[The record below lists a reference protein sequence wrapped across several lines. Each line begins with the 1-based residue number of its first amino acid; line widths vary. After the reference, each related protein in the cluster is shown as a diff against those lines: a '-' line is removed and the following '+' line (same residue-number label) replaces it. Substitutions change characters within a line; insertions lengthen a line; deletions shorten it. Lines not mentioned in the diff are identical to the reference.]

1 MRRARALAGLS
12 VAFVLLATACG
23 TTEDASDDPTDA
35 GSTSDS
41 TSSDDSGDAGD
52 AGGPITVT
60 DARGVEVTLDQP
72 AVRVA
77 GTEWNSIEN
86 LVSLGVMPVGV
97 SDIQGY
103 NTWVS
108 GAPLDDT
115 VTDIGTRGEPS
126 MDTLATLDVDLVVVT
141 DALIEGAIEQIEA
154 TTPVVVIPGGD
165 SQDNINQMFANL
177 DLIAELTGTED
188 RAQGLRDQFD
198 EKIEDGKAAV
208 EEAGATGDQVAFAD
222 GWADAGTVSI
232 RPYAEGSLVSDV
244 FAEIGLENPW
254 GLEGDPAYGLAQAD
268 VEGLTALPADTRFW
282 YMANAT
288 DGGDPFADVLA
299 GNAIWDSLPF
309 VQSGNVARFPD
320 SLWMFGG
327 PTSMMQFVDAAVDA
341 LG

>member
-23 TTEDASDDPTDA
+23 TTEDASGDDPTEAAETGDTTDDA
-35 GSTSDS
+35 AS
-41 TSSDDSGDAGD
+41 
-52 AGGPITVT
+52 GPITVT
-60 DARGVEVTLDQP
+60 DSRGVEVTLDEP

-77 GTEWNSIEN
+77 ATEWNAVEN

-103 NTWVS
+103 ENWVS
-108 GAPLDDT
+108 SAPLDDT

-126 MDTLATLDVDLVVVT
+126 MDTLATLDVDLVIVT
-141 DALIEGAIEQIEA
+141 DSLIEGAIEQVEA

-165 SQDNINQMFANL
+165 VEDNIAQMFANL

-198 EKIEDGKAAV
+198 EKIEEGRAAV
-208 EEAGATGDQVAFAD
+208 EEAGATGDPVAFAD

-232 RPYAEGSLVSDV
+232 RPFAEGSLVSDV
-244 FAEIGLENPW
+244 FAELGLENPW

-282 YMANAT
+282 YMANAN
-288 DGGDPFADVLA
+288 DGGDPFADILA

-309 VQSGNVARFPD
+309 VQSGNVVRFPD
-320 SLWMFGG
+320 SLWQFGG
-327 PTSMMQFVDAAVDA
+327 PTSMMQYVDAAVDA
-341 LG
+341 VG

>member
-23 TTEDASDDPTDA
+23 TTEDASDDPTEAASTGDSEDA
-35 GSTSDS
+35 GGS
-41 TSSDDSGDAGD
+41 GD

-60 DARGVEVTLDQP
+60 DARGVEVTLEEP

-77 GTEWNSIEN
+77 ATEWNAVEN

-103 NTWVS
+103 ENWVS

-126 MDTLATLDVDLVVVT
+126 MDTLATLDVDLVIVT
-141 DALIEGAIEQIEA
+141 DSLIEGAIEQVEA
-154 TTPVVVIPGGD
+154 TTPVVVMPGGD
-165 SQDNINQMFANL
+165 VQDNIGQMFANL

-188 RAQGLRDQFD
+188 RAEGLRDQFD
-198 EKIEDGKAAV
+198 EKIEEGRAAV
-208 EEAGATGDQVAFAD
+208 EEAGAAGSPVAFAD
-222 GWADAGTVSI
+222 GWVDAGSVSI
-232 RPYAEGSLVSDV
+232 RPFAPGSLVSDV
-244 FAEIGLENPW
+244 FEEIGLENPW
-254 GLEGDPAYGLAQAD
+254 QLEGDPVYGLAQTD
-268 VEGLTALPADTRFW
+268 VEGLTALPAETRFW
-282 YMANAT
+282 YMANDN
-288 DGGDPFADVLA
+288 DGGDAFADNLA
-299 GNAIWDSLPF
+299 GNAIWESLPF
-309 VQSGNVARFPD
+309 VQSGNVARLPD

-327 PTSMMQFVDAAVDA
+327 PTSMMQYVDAAVDA

>member
-1 MRRARALAGLS
+1 MRRVRALAGLS

-23 TTEDASDDPTDA
+23 TTEDSSDDPTEA
-35 GSTSDS
+35 GSTSEE
-41 TSSDDSGDAGD
+41 TTGD
-52 AGGPITVT
+52 GGPITVT

-97 SDIQGY
+97 SDIKGY

-108 GAPLDDT
+108 SAPLDDT

-141 DALIEGAIEQIEA
+141 DSLIEGAVEQIEA

-177 DLIAELTGTED
+177 DLIAELTGTQD
-188 RAQGLRDQFD
+188 RAQELRDEFD
-198 EKIEDGKAAV
+198 AKVEEGKAAV
-208 EEAGATGDQVAFAD
+208 DEAGATGDPVAFAD
-222 GWADAGTVSI
+222 GWADAGTVNV
-232 RPYAEGSLVSDV
+232 RPFAQGSLVSDV
-244 FAEIGLENPW
+244 FEEIGLENPW
-254 GLEGDPAYGLAQAD
+254 GLEGDPAYGLAQSD
-268 VEGLTALPADTRFW
+268 VEGLTALPEDTRFW
-282 YMANAT
+282 YMANSS
-288 DGGDPFADVLA
+288 DGGDPYADVLA

-309 VQSGNVARFPD
+309 VQAGNVVRFPD

>member
-23 TTEDASDDPTDA
+23 TTED
-35 GSTSDS
+35 
-41 TSSDDSGDAGD
+41 SSDDSTEAGTTSDPTSDGGDD
-52 AGGPITVT
+52 PAGGPITVT
-60 DARGVEVTLDQP
+60 DARGVEVTLDEP

-77 GTEWNSIEN
+77 ATEWNAVEN

-103 NTWVS
+103 GTWVS
-108 GAPLDDT
+108 SAPLDDT

-141 DALIEGAIEQIEA
+141 DSLIEGAIEQVEA

-165 SQDNINQMFANL
+165 VQDNIGQMFENL
-177 DLIAELTGTED
+177 DLIAELTGTQD
-188 RAQGLRDQFD
+188 RAQELRDEFD
-198 EKIEDGKAAV
+198 AKIEEGRTAV
-208 EEAGATGDQVAFAD
+208 EEAGATGSPVAFAD
-222 GWADAGTVSI
+222 GWADAGNVSV
-232 RPYAEGSLVSDV
+232 RPFAEGSLVSEV

-254 GLEGDPAYGLAQAD
+254 GLEGDPAYGLAQTD
-268 VEGLTALPADTRFW
+268 VEGLTALPEDVRFW

-288 DGGDPFADVLA
+288 DGGDPFADILA
-299 GNAIWDSLPF
+299 GNAIWDALPF
-309 VQSGNVARFPD
+309 VQAGNVVRFPD
-320 SLWMFGG
+320 SLWQFGG
-327 PTSMMQFVDAAVDA
+327 PTSMMQYVDAAVDA